1 MTAVVLYGPPTAGK
15 DTVTAALCAADAR
28 FQLLT
33 KLKQGTGRPTGY
45 RVVTEDELRELRQ
58 RRRILVETRRYGNIY
73 AVDRHSL
80 EEPQRHGLVPVAH
93 MGNITDLRTLLANT
107 ETQWLRV
114 LLWVP
119 RAVCED
125 RSRQRGDT
133 DTVKR
138 LKAWDETAQDI
149 LDSDLRDLFDMVMR
163 TDTVEP
169 REAAEKIAAMVES
182 PAPARLPE
190 ELRAVLE
197 PVTWRPARPSR

>member
-1 MTAVVLYGPPTAGK
+1 MTAVALYGPPTAGK

-33 KLKQGTGRPTGY
+33 KLKQGTGRSTGY

-80 EEPQRHGLVPVAH
+80 EEPQHQGLVPVAH
-93 MGNITDLRTLLANT
+93 MGNITDLRTLLAGT

-119 RAVCED
+119 REVCED

-133 DTVKR
+133 DTAKR

-169 REAAEKIAAMVES
+169 REAAERIAAMVES

-197 PVTWRPARPSR
+197 PVT